1 MKNKNQIIVLGV
13 LMLVLAGTAFN
24 FYRTR
29 NSSDADNPAPVSLDT
44 RFTPLSVDNP
54 ALRLDILRRFLAL
67 EYNGVHRSIFSA
79 TLPPPPT
86 PPPSKQ
92 QENLLPPMPTGPPPL
107 TVDAKYFGYVSD
119 LGGAHR
125 RAFFA
130 TANNEDVIIASE
142 GDTFMGR
149 FRIVRLTNTV
159 ADVEE
164 VSSGRHA
171 TLTLEEGALP
181 NGIAQ

>member
-1 MKNKNQIIVLGV
+1 MTRRTQFIVFGV
-13 LMLVLAGTAFN
+13 LLAVLAATAFN

-29 NSSDADNPAPVSLDT
+29 YSSPEDTPLAVSLDAK
-44 RFTPLSVDNP
+44 FTPLGVDNP
-54 ALRLDILRRFLAL
+54 ALRLDILKRFLAL
-67 EYNGVHRSIFSA
+67 EYKGVHRSIFSA
-79 TLPPPPT
+79 TLPPPPA

-92 QENLLPPMPTGPPPL
+92 AIVAPGPPPGPPPL

-119 LGGAHR
+119 FGGSHR

-130 TANNEDVIIASE
+130 TSNNEDVIIAGE

-149 FRIVRLTNTV
+149 FRVVRLTNTA

-164 VSSGRHA
+164 VSTGRRA
-171 TLTLEEGALP
+171 TLTLEEPTP
-181 NGIAQ
+181 NG

>member
-1 MKNKNQIIVLGV
+1 MTRRTQFIVLGA
-13 LMLVLAGTAFN
+13 LLVVFTGVIFN

-29 NSSDADNPAPVSLDT
+29 NTSDADVPKPVSLDA
-44 RFTPLSVDNP
+44 RFTPLNVDNP
-54 ALRLDILRRFLAL
+54 ALRLDILKRFLAL
-67 EYNGVHRSIFSA
+67 EYKGVHRSIFSA
-79 TLPPPPT
+79 TLPPPPA

-92 QENLLPPMPTGPPPL
+92 IVNVAPGPPPGPPPL

-119 LGGAHR
+119 LGGSHR

-130 TANNEDVIIASE
+130 TPNNEDVIIAGE

-149 FRIVRLTNTV
+149 FRIIRLTNTT

-164 VSSGRHA
+164 VSTGRRA
-171 TLTLEEGALP
+171 TLTLEEPGP
-181 NGIAQ
+181 TG

>member
-1 MKNKNQIIVLGV
+1 MTRRTQFIVLGV
-13 LMLVLAGTAFN
+13 LLAVLAGAAFN

-29 NSSDADNPAPVSLDT
+29 DSSQQNTPQPVSLDA
-44 RFTPLSVDNP
+44 RFVPLNVDNP
-54 ALRLDILRRFLAL
+54 ALRMDILKRFLAL
-67 EYNGVHRSIFSA
+67 EYKGVHRSIFSA
-79 TLPPPPT
+79 TLPPPPA

-92 QENLLPPMPTGPPPL
+92 QVAAVPGPPPGPPQL

-119 LGGAHR
+119 YGGSHR

-130 TANNEDVIIASE
+130 TSNNEDVIIAGE

-149 FRIVRLTNTV
+149 FRVVRLTNTT

-164 VSSGRHA
+164 VSSGRRA
-171 TLTLEEGALP
+171 TLILEEPPP
-181 NGIAQ
+181 NG